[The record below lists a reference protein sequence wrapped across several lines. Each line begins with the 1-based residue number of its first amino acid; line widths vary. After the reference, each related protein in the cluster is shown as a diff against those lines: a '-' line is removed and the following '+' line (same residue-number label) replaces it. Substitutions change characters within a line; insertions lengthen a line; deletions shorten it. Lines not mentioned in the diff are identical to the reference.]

1 MKRYAIDGAFLQ
13 RFGSDIRNKNSS
25 IYKFKNA
32 VFQNVVNASL
42 ETGRLWS
49 LMYDLSGLEAGEIK
63 SVIMRDWEDLNQIK
77 DFTKDP
83 SYIRHEGK
91 PLVAIWGIGFNDNRK
106 YTLH

>member
-1 MKRYAIDGAFLQ
+1 MGANVSLFSPFDYSTVLTHFNWMKRYAIDGAFLQ
-13 RFGSDIRNKNSS
+13 RFGSDIRNQNSS

-49 LMYDLSGLEAGEIK
+49 LMYDLSGLQAGEIK

-77 DFTKDP
+77 DLPKTP
-83 SYIRHEGK
+83 
-91 PLVAIWGIGFNDNRK
+91 P
-106 YTLH
+106 T